1 MFDRFLLL
9 WLLLISALAYFWPA
23 WAPAALPDP
32 FLATKAYVPWMIA
45 ATMFSVGAML
55 PRDEVRQVRERW
67 AHVLFGTAIQ
77 YSAMPLLG
85 WGVARLSGLGTDLQ
99 IGMILVGCVPGA
111 MASNVLTMNAR
122 GHVSYSVSLTTA
134 ATLLS
139 PLVVPLTLKL
149 ALGKTVPLDVWD
161 VSRSLLLQVVL
172 PVLVGYSVTRV
183 WSNVERLGHRCGPF
197 VANCVI
203 LWIIATVVAVNRQH
217 LAGGSLPVIGP
228 LLAINVLGYL
238 AGWWGSSLIRMPE
251 SMRRALTIEV
261 GMQNA
266 GLGTSLAFK
275 LFPDLPAVAV
285 PTALYTFGCVVT
297 ASLLAS
303 YWSRAMPRE

>member
-1 MFDRFLLL
+1 MFDRLLLL
-9 WLLLISALAYFWPA
+9 WLLLISAVAFFWPE
-23 WAPAALPDP
+23 WTPSSLPDP
-32 FLATKAYVPWMIA
+32 FLATKAHVPWLIA
-45 ATMFSVGAML
+45 AAMFSVGTML

-67 AHVLFGTAIQ
+67 AHVLFGTAVQ

-85 WGVARLSGLGTDLQ
+85 WSVARLSGLGTDLQ

-111 MASNVLTMNAR
+111 MASNVITMNAR
-122 GHVSYSVSLTTA
+122 GHVSYSVSLTTS

-149 ALGKTVPLDVWD
+149 ALGKAVPLDLFE
-161 VSRSLLLQVVL
+161 VSVNLLLQVVL
-172 PVLVGYSVTRV
+172 PVLMGYGLTRI
-183 WSNVERLGHRCGPF
+183 WAGGERLGQRCGPF

-203 LWIIATVVAVNRQH
+203 LWIIATVVAVNRRH
-217 LAGGSLPVIGP
+217 LAAGSLQVLGP
-228 LLAINVLGYL
+228 LLAINLMGYL
-238 AGWWGSSLIRMPE
+238 AGWCSGRLIRMPE

-275 LFPDLPAVAV
+275 LFPDMPAAAV

-297 ASLLAS
+297 ASLLAW
-303 YWSRAMPRE
+303 YWSRRD